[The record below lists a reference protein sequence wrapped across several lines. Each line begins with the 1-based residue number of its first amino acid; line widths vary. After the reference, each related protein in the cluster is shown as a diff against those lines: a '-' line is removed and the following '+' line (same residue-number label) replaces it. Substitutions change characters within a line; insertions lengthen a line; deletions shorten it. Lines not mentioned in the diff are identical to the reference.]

1 VLKEASVGDSG
12 STVADLKQ
20 LGEGFLKLTNAELK
34 PAEPATPPPVAVRV
48 APVKAALYSSGDADV
63 VPPVDVVRELP
74 PWNPPAS
81 LPNGTFS
88 GKLQID
94 IDEQGLVE
102 RAVLIEA
109 IAPPYDNRL
118 LAASKTW
125 RFQPA
130 TKDGV
135 PVKYR
140 KTISVVLQPSSPPSR

>member
-1 VLKEASVGDSG
+1 VLKETAVGDS
-12 STVADLKQ
+12 SSPIADLKQ
-20 LGEGFLKLTNAELK
+20 LGEGFLKLTNAELT

-48 APVKAALYSSGDADV
+48 APVKAAFYSSGDADV
-63 VPPVDVVRELP
+63 VPPVDVVRDLP

-102 RAVLIEA
+102 RSILVEA
-109 IAPPYDNRL
+109 IAPPYDPRL
-118 LAASKTW
+118 LTASRTW

-135 PVKYR
+135 AVKYR
-140 KTISVVLQPSSPPSR
+140 KTITVVLQPPSRPSR

>member
-1 VLKEASVGDSG
+1 M
-12 STVADLKQ
+12 
-20 LGEGFLKLTNAELK
+20 
-34 PAEPATPPPVAVRV
+34 PPPVAVRV
-48 APVKAALYSSGDADV
+48 APVKAAFYSSGDADV

-74 PWNPPAS
+74 PWNPPPS
-81 LPNGTFS
+81 LPNGTYS

-102 RAVLIEA
+102 RAILIEA

-118 LAASKTW
+118 LAALKTW

-135 PVKYR
+135 AVKYR
-140 KTISVVLQPSSPPSR
+140 KTISVVLQPPSPLSR